1 MFSHQNSHT
10 GSSLVR
16 QPAATASNSLSI
28 TPADIVAGLRR
39 WWWQCVLC
47 GALLAGGAA
56 AGIMAT
62 FHPMYL
68 ANALVEIKADP
79 DYIAYPTKGD
89 GRSYSQTQL
98 EMLRG
103 PIVLLRV
110 AANPEVRRKCEVPSD
125 EIDDWLADGVKV
137 SFVGRS
143 ELCQVSFSAYD
154 PDTAALVVNTVIEEY
169 LAAHQDKEI
178 EDTDSTIAALAKQ
191 QLERKDEVEERR
203 NAVRALAK
211 QATGNE
217 PLLSTGSNVV
227 VRQNPLDDVER
238 NRVAAEVDVAELR
251 ARLQVAEGQA
261 AEMAE
266 TEMPND
272 LLFEALKGH
281 PEIAALR
288 QELGTLEAQ
297 RKANESIATRGKDDP
312 FVVRKETE
320 MKKVSDKIADLI
332 EQLRPEAE
340 KNWRRRQS
348 AALEPHVASLKA
360 ELDVKQQKLDMW
372 IGRVEAKRKEMELQS
387 NHALDLQF
395 AQEDLARSQEVHSKI
410 AERIIALNTERDRPA
425 RSRQRSEARSP
436 ALPVESV
443 PFKLLL
449 PACFGAFAFPFGLA
463 LLWERWARKVTDSH
477 RLSAELEL
485 PVLAEIATLPT
496 RRLAQGYR
504 SNGFMRERV
513 TFEESVD
520 SLRVGLTLSPGGRET
535 RALLVTSAVSGEG
548 KTNLASSLAVSLARA
563 THEPLLVIDADMRDP
578 DLHEIFDIPLEPGL
592 VEVLGEACSADEAI
606 IKTEIPNIDF
616 LPAGRLTISPHFLLR
631 SGAFESLLTEL
642 KGKYRHIIIDSP
654 PVLTASEAV
663 VLAHASDGVLICTRC
678 DYSRS
683 PQLRSAAQRLLGAGA
698 RVLGAVIS
706 GVPTRT
712 WAQRYGGYGYGWE
725 KYAAA
730 ANGHPRSDAD
740 LTALALPGPVPD
752 ISDTHLDSSAHLDN

>member
-1 MFSHQNSHT
+1 MFSHQNSQA

-16 QPAATASNSLSI
+16 QPSATMSNSLSI

-39 WWWQCVLC
+39 WWWQCALC
-47 GALLAGGAA
+47 GVLLAGGAA
-56 AGIMAT
+56 AGVLGT
-62 FHPMYL
+62 FKPVYL
-68 ANALVEIKADP
+68 AKGLVEIKSNP
-79 DYIAYPTKGD
+79 DYIAYPEKGD

-98 EMLRG
+98 EMLRSQ
-103 PIVLLRV
+103 IVLSRV
-110 AANPEVRRKCEVPSD
+110 AANPEVQRRCEVPAD

-143 ELCQVSFSAYD
+143 EFCQVLFEAYD
-154 PDTAALVVNTVIEEY
+154 RDTAALVVNSVIDEY
-169 LAAHQDKEI
+169 LSTHQDREA
-178 EDTDSTIAALAKQ
+178 EDTQRTIDLLGTQ
-191 QLERKDEVEERR
+191 QRERQQEVEDIRKL
-203 NAVRALAK
+203 VRTLAK

-217 PLLSTGSNVV
+217 PLLTTGTNVV
-227 VRQNPLDDVER
+227 VRQNPLDEIEKQ
-238 NRVAAEVDVAELR
+238 RVAAEVDHAELK
-251 ARLQVAEGQA
+251 ARLQAAEERAAAVAEA
-261 AEMAE
+261 KMA
-266 TEMPND
+266 ND
-272 LLFEALKGH
+272 LLYRTLEAH
-281 PEIAALR
+281 PEIDSLR
-288 QELGTLEAQ
+288 QDLGKLTAGQDQNASVSSRKNDPIVMRKAAEIKKVREALERRIEELRPQVEAQ
-297 RKANESIATRGKDDP
+297 
-312 FVVRKETE
+312 
-320 MKKVSDKIADLI
+320 
-332 EQLRPEAE
+332 
-340 KNWRRRQS
+340 WRRDQS
-348 AALEPHVASLKA
+348 AALTANIAALQA
-360 ELDVKQQKLDMW
+360 ELDVKQRSLDMW
-372 IGRVEAKRKEMELQS
+372 TGRVKAKRADLERQS
-387 NHALDLQF
+387 DHAVDLQF
-395 AQEDLARSQEVHSKI
+395 AQDDLARKQEVHSKI
-410 AERIIALNTERDRPA
+410 AERIIALNTEKNRPS
-425 RSRQRSEARSP
+425 RSQQRLKAQP
-436 ALPVESV
+436 PLLPVESI

-449 PACFGAFAFPFGLA
+449 PACFGAFGLPFGLA

-504 SNGFMRERV
+504 STGFMRERV

-578 DLHEIFDIPLEPGL
+578 DLNEIFDVPLEPGL

-683 PQLRSAAQRLLGAGA
+683 PQLRSAAQRLLAAGA

-730 ANGHPRSDAD
+730 ANGHPRSEAD

-752 ISDTHLDSSAHLDN
+752 VSNTHLDSSAHLDN